1 MDELTR
7 QILLERLQD
16 PQWLAGILAP
26 YSEPTPKGRTPR
38 LPEEGE
44 IQQPRVQERSR
55 RNLFSSRPLYSGTNR
70 IPRLSLGKNLDLTEN
85 LSLDT
90 RGGVE
95 NFNRFIPQTYSGEA
109 GLSYNNPKVGGRIGT
124 NIRGSTLGG
133 MPMQELLFNSYL
145 NDVFGGALT
154 GNVSHILG
162 IPGSTRA
169 NLQYQKRF

>member
-7 QILLERLQD
+7 QIVLMRMQD
-16 PQWLAGILAP
+16 PQWLQSVIDSHISTAP
-26 YSEPTPKGRTPR
+26 RGRTPR

-70 IPRLSLGKNLDLTEN
+70 VPRLSLGKNLDLTEN
-85 LSLDT
+85 LSLDA

-124 NIRGSTLGG
+124 NIRGSTFGG

>member
-26 YSEPTPKGRTPR
+26 YSDPTPKGRTPR

-44 IQQPRVQERSR
+44 IQQPGVQEQRQH
-55 RNLFSSRPLYSGTNR
+55 SGTSK
-70 IPRLSLGKNLDLTEN
+70 IPGLSLGKILDLTKN
-85 LSLDT
+85 LSLDA